1 MIVFSNTTQFFT
13 LKNLSSLLTIFA
25 VHLGK
30 KKKRKK
36 EMSNSNIETLG
47 FVTEEANLT
56 LAGFRS
62 LNATQSPNISVP
74 HFIQIK

>member
-1 MIVFSNTTQFFT
+1 MVFSNTTQFFT

-25 VHLGK
+25 VHLRK
-30 KKKRKK
+30 KKKK
-36 EMSNSNIETLG
+36 EMSNCNIETLG

-74 HFIQIK
+74 YFIQIK

>member
-1 MIVFSNTTQFFT
+1 
-13 LKNLSSLLTIFA
+13 
-25 VHLGK
+25 
-30 KKKRKK
+30 
-36 EMSNSNIETLG
+36 MSNSNIETLG

>member
-1 MIVFSNTTQFFT
+1 
-13 LKNLSSLLTIFA
+13 
-25 VHLGK
+25 
-30 KKKRKK
+30 
-36 EMSNSNIETLG
+36 MSNCNIETLG

-74 HFIQIK
+74 YFIQIK